1 MIKNIRYNGYTA
13 QPSDYDAPDGDLAV
27 ALNLINENNSLHPAK
42 LPVAR
47 FNVGAD
53 RRVFLHRV
61 GANTNYIAYQPA
73 TGSLAWIGTEADG
86 KFANE
91 HSIETAGSIGKI
103 IDITSVGYIIIVSTD
118 QNIYYIR
125 YNAVKDAYTFLGN
138 KIPDVR
144 INFGL
149 KLNFTFSDKVHK
161 DFEPKNKSDEPDYDP
176 SKEDVWKPYFMFSY
190 DCSYDKGDL
199 SQDNIIM
206 GSYRKGWI
214 GTKMIPLDSTYSL
227 KPNVEY
233 RLNWETLDHQYQ
245 YTTLSLYGNKN
256 GSTEGLELIH
266 KFESINAALHFEEIK
281 EFSDTW
287 TNLHYQIEVFCYHED
302 WSDEQLAEYLSQ
314 IHIFGRYTVYKG
326 IDETESEIP
335 EDELYLDYTEDIYNA
350 VMATVNKFINAD
362 CHNKSHFIYPFYL
375 RYGVKLYDGSY
386 SYISSPTLM
395 IPNSTYVPAVAF
407 EKDQRYLTGTR
418 LILSA
423 YLADIKYQLNKQ
435 IPDDWE
441 DLISG
446 VDVFVSDP
454 IWFYNQ
460 GQEYDGT
467 KNYFVFK
474 NYIDSCGFGKL
485 YLDDAPADSL
495 GFHMNSLQDSTE
507 RFGEP
512 FKRFVQ
518 IAPRSADDIRRDI
531 ETVAN
536 FYRIA
541 SIDVQELNNAVK
553 DFADLKVEEGIL
565 TNLVTRPLLDDD
577 ILQYNGYRNAYIKA
591 YNNRLH
597 VCHSSYGLP
606 LPAHPAECFNY
617 LTPNAGGDLIIRTYV
632 FLATEDGKKMVK
644 RVKAGTAAGPWFF
657 YPDSRANKVAFVL
670 CRFGK
675 LSTIVLGIAEHDLV
689 KHDYLNGSYMYC
701 GSLLSQPDF
710 QPANVDPYEP
720 IAIDSYV
727 DALNEIFVSESN
739 CPFAFRA
746 SSAVSV
752 GAQEVFAISCANRAL
767 SDGQFGQFPLYAF
780 SSEGIWALSVGANG
794 VYSAVQPIS
803 RDELINVN
811 SVTQIDDAVLFV
823 THRGVMMI
831 SGSQTSCISDIVNS
845 DYCFDLNVLSKFDR
859 IADIAGISP
868 ETLSTIPFNTFLAG
882 GRMMYDYPNQRIIL
896 YNPAC
901 RYAYTLSLISHN
913 WSMIESNIVSNVNS
927 YPEALAVDSTGNLVD
942 YSSLDSRDKI
952 SPAILLT
959 RPLKLDGPDIL
970 KTIDTVIQRGNFA
983 KGHVASVLY
992 GSRDLAHWHLVW
1004 SSQSH
1009 IMRGFSGTP
1018 YKYFRIAL
1026 ICNLDPDESISGASI
1041 QFTPRYGNKLR

>member
-27 ALNLINENNSLHPAK
+27 ALNLINENNSLHPTK

-73 TGSLAWIGTEADG
+73 AGSLAWIGTEADG
-86 KFANE
+86 KFTNE
-91 HSIETAGSIGKI
+91 RSIETAGSIGKI

-125 YNAVKDAYTFLGN
+125 YNAVKDAYIFLGN

-149 KLNFTFSDKVHK
+149 KLNFTLADKQCTE
-161 DFEPKNKSDEPDYDP
+161 FEPKEKTDNETDNTTTGDDT
-176 SKEDVWKPYFMFSY
+176 WKPYFILYY
-190 DCSYDKGDL
+190 DLAYNNGDYSRDNVRLESMKDK
-199 SQDNIIM
+199 M
-206 GSYRKGWI
+206 VA
-214 GTKMIPLDSTYSL
+214 TAMIPMDEVYTF
-227 KPNVEY
+227 KPNIEY
-233 RLNWETLDHQYQ
+233 KLRWEILWGAYQ
-245 YTTLSLYGNKN
+245 GMTLSIYGSRN
-256 GSTEGLELIH
+256 GSEDLELITSLTCE
-266 KFESINAALHFEEIK
+266 KSTCYTIEKTK
-281 EFSDTW
+281 EFTDNW
-287 TNLHYQIEVFCYHED
+287 TNLHYYISILYYND
-302 WSDEQLAEYLSQ
+302 SWSAEEEANMLSYIRTVARLSVLKGVDESDSGLTDVDYYL
-314 IHIFGRYTVYKG
+314 
-326 IDETESEIP
+326 E
-335 EDELYLDYTEDIYNA
+335 YTEDSHNA
-350 VMATVNKFINAD
+350 IMGAVNKFVYNG
-362 CHNKSHFIYPFYL
+362 HKKSRFIYPFLL
-375 RYGVKLYDGSY
+375 RYGVQLYDGSY
-386 SYISSPTLM
+386 AVISNPILM
-395 IPNSTYVPAVAF
+395 LPNSDYAPAVAF
-407 EKDQRYLTGTR
+407 TTHFKLGTR
-418 LILSA
+418 IVLSA
-423 YLADIKYQLNKQ
+423 YLADIKYQLTKQ

-474 NYIDSCGFGKL
+474 NCIESCGFGKL

-495 GFHMNSLQDSTE
+495 EFHMNSLQDSTE

-644 RVKAGTAAGPWFF
+644 RVNAGTATGPWFF

-675 LSTIVLGIAEHDLV
+675 LSTVVLGIAEYDLV
-689 KHDYLNGSYMYC
+689 KHDYLNGSYVYC
-701 GSLLSQPDF
+701 GSLLSQFDF
-710 QPANVDPYEP
+710 QPANIDPYESV
-720 IAIDSYV
+720 AIDSYV
-727 DALNEIFVSESN
+727 DALNEIFVSEAN

-780 SSEGIWALSVGANG
+780 SSEGIWAISVGANG

-831 SGSQTSCISDIVNS
+831 SGSQTSCISNIVNS
-845 DYCFDLNVLSKFDR
+845 DYGFDLNALPKFNR
-859 IADIAGISP
+859 IADIADISS
-868 ETLSTIPFNTFLAG
+868 ETLSTIPFNAFLAG

-927 YPEALAVDSTGNLVD
+927 YPEALAVDSVGNLVD
-942 YSSLDSRDKI
+942 FSTRSPDYR
-952 SPAILLT
+952 PAILIT